1 MTPMNEAEFED
12 VVFAVFDA
20 LPEWVKEKIEN
31 LTIETAEQ
39 PHPWQQLLGLY
50 EGIPLTERDEGYFG
64 VMPDRITIYR
74 LPHLSLGL
82 TAEALR
88 AEIRVTVLHEVAH
101 HLGIDDARLHELGWG

>member
-1 MTPMNEAEFED
+1 MNEIEFEAAVLAAYETLPGW
-12 VVFAVFDA
+12 VVA
-20 LPEWVKEKIEN
+20 KIEN

-50 EGIPLTERDEGYFG
+50 EGVPLTERDKGYFG

-74 LPHLSLGL
+74 LPHMTLGL
-82 TAEALR
+82 GSEALR

-101 HLGIDDARLHELGWG
+101 HLGIDDTRLRELGWA